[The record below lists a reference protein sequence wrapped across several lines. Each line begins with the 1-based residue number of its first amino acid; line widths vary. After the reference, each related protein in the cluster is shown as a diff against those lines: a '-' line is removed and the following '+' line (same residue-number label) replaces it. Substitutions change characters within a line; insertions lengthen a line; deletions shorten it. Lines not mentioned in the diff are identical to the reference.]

1 MAQSLSYTIVLE
13 TSIPITNWNFV
24 MEAYRAL
31 FRKRHFVVNV
41 GLKCMQLRVFMF
53 AFMNT
58 EQMPVYRI

>member
-1 MAQSLSYTIVLE
+1 
-13 TSIPITNWNFV
+13 

-41 GLKCMQLRVFMF
+41 GFKCMQLRVLMF